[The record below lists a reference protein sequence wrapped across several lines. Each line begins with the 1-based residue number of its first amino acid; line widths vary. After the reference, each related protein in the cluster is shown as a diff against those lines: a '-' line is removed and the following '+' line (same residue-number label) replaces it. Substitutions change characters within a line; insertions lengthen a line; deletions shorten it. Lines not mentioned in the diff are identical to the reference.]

1 MDRIY
6 SLTDLSRRTSEIVDT
21 ALVSGEPVVVA
32 GRGRGEVVLLSHD
45 DYQGLLHALDEMR
58 RPGWE
63 RTWKQANREA
73 ESGRG
78 RDWSE
83 VKQARAARGGRTKPK
98 KRTASRK

>member
-58 RPGWE
+58 RPDWR
-63 RTWKQANREA
+63 RTWARANQEA
-73 ESGRG
+73 EAGRG
-78 RDWSE
+78 RDWSDI
-83 VKQARAARGGRTKPK
+83 KQARARRKGGERKGRGKAAK
-98 KRTASRK
+98 